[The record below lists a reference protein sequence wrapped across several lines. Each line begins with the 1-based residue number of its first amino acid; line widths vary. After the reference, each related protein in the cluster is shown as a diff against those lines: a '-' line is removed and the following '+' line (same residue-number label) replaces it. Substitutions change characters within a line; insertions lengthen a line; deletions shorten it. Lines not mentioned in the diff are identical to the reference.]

1 MRNGVSTEAGW
12 RGLAGRS
19 AARSRTVTQNNGREE
34 PIGAALAEHR
44 ELMRRGVQLVAY
56 RIEYSPDV
64 EDHFHALTM
73 RQQSIILD
81 GVEKQLVHQPT
92 LETRNRK
99 PMRPNP
105 LAPWE
110 MRLGNLR
117 VYYEVEQ
124 EPEPVVRILA
134 VGIKE
139 RNRIRIGKEMIDL

>member
-1 MRNGVSTEAGW
+1 M
-12 RGLAGRS
+12 
-19 AARSRTVTQNNGREE
+19 
-34 PIGAALAEHR
+34 
-44 ELMRRGVQLVAY
+44 VAY

-73 RQQSIILD
+73 RQQSIVLD
-81 GVEKQLVHQPT
+81 GVEKQLKHQPT

-105 LAPWE
+105 MAPWE

-139 RNRIRIGKEMIDL
+139 RNRVRIGKEVIDL